1 MLKKILSKYKLL
13 EFNLKKIFS
22 FLRTQKVKITEFP
35 LGITSP
41 FLTEKQSAG
50 FYIRFYDEYV
60 KDCSYIN
67 DFFNLTDKHLFKI
80 EILYGK
86 KIKKKKIDIKLNQD
100 SVIPIS
106 GTLNKNQKIELIK
119 NKKKIPL
126 ELVGQRFTYLKLKKN
141 DNNKILSSDN
151 FVLGDPLELNQQNKL
166 KYKLVLMLFIDGLP
180 SFNNL
185 GDNSFKFLMPNS
197 YEFFSKGIFFN
208 NHYANSE
215 WSLPSFANIFSGGYT
230 HNHGLFHP
238 NKPNHIGKNYPILSE
253 LFQDKG
259 YLTFNAGG
267 AWRINP
273 AYGYAKGFDRVI
285 YKRHMDSKEIISQF
299 FDHHHAFRD
308 RDQFILLNFCDLH
321 HFLKLNPSISSQ
333 TKLDPENFEREITDV
348 KSVYEKYQK
357 NKIEILKNEMTLL
370 DFNLSRIY
378 HYLDKTFKNS
388 EILVNIVT
396 DHGHS
401 YLGHS
406 NKLLSQETL
415 SIPWLLRGGD
425 VPQSEYNELTENVDI
440 FKSLLNLCEINDQ
453 EVLNDG
459 ILPTIL
465 GGKGNRE
472 YTYAESIY
480 PNSYYQ
486 VRILDDKFRFD
497 FKTSNKLSSNGKL
510 VNKKNDYKL
519 RDKKTFNIVRNENI
533 LKNFKNISESK
544 IDQWDIN

>member
-1 MLKKILSKYKLL
+1 MSKNIILFGATGSIGNSVLKILNNIND
-13 EFNLKKIFS
+13 EFCLK
-22 FLRTQKVKITEFP
+22 
-35 LGITSP
+35 GITCD
-41 FLTEKQSAG
+41 KN
-50 FYIRFYDEYV
+50 
-60 KDCSYIN
+60 IN
-67 DFFNLTDKHLFKI
+67 SLIDISNRYKCDNLGVSNEDISNDKN
-80 EILYGK
+80 EIL
-86 KIKKKKIDIKLNQD
+86 
-100 SVIPIS
+100 
-106 GTLNKNQKIELIK
+106 E
-119 NKKKIPL
+119 
-126 ELVGQRFTYLKLKKN
+126 KKN
-141 DNNKILSSDN
+141 TI
-151 FVLGDPLELNQQNKL
+151 
-166 KYKLVLMLFIDGLP
+166 Y
-180 SFNNL
+180 
-185 GDNSFKFLMPNS
+185 
-197 YEFFSKGIFFN
+197 GI
-208 NHYANSE
+208 
-215 WSLPSFANIFSGGYT
+215 
-230 HNHGLFHP
+230 
-238 NKPNHIGKNYPILSE
+238 
-253 LFQDKG
+253 
-259 YLTFNAGG
+259 
-267 AWRINP
+267 
-273 AYGYAKGFDRVI
+273 
-285 YKRHMDSKEIISQF
+285 
-299 FDHHHAFRD
+299 
-308 RDQFILLNFCDLH
+308 
-321 HFLKLNPSISSQ
+321 
-333 TKLDPENFEREITDV
+333 ENFEREITDV